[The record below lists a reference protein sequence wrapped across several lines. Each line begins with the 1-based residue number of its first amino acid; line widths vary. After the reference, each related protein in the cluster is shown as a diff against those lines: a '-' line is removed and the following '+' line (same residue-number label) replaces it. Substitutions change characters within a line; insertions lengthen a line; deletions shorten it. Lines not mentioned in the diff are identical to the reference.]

1 MTRFARSSLYLSV
14 IAILVLLSQ
23 SITVAQTSRPAV
35 NAEVVAFAV
44 AYRTNGESALSSL
57 TAEQKQQW
65 AARIKSEFATSQIRT
80 DQLAPLAAC
89 LAALGDTSV
98 GDLVQSCINA
108 GGGLT
113 TITSSDVQSLV
124 TALDADATAG
134 GKAASVA
141 LAGAV
146 ESKLLSDDAAM
157 KQAGMKFWEHYVS
170 RAGGSLSAEGKQ
182 NWSAKL
188 WQGFM
193 PKSLAADNVIALQR
207 MTNILNNLGDKRM
220 AGELVTLMTTSQ
232 DWQTWKPQYVS
243 WLAGSIR
250 SADGAPALAAKTAVA
265 GHFKT
270 KFLTD
275 AAATKSVPLD
285 IWSQWF
291 NGIAT
296 VLSAE
301 DKQLLA
307 ARVEEAYS
315 KGITQATD
323 KEAMDYVHLMET
335 CNGEYAQATQRVVNA
350 SDAWK
355 SREPRHVADMVLLL
369 RPDNSADSKSALT
382 KLAEHV
388 AGPMCNSD
396 TTMRQ
401 VTLSQW
407 AKVLKVVSPAIVEN
421 KADIATKLSA
431 AFAPNHDAIIKLS
444 SADVTDLADA
454 IASVDPSKVQP
465 LITDYL
471 SSEGNLAKLTPAD
484 SVRLVTIA
492 SSTCE
497 KAWSEALLGQLGTQW
512 ASQQEQSPLKW
523 SDSRAI
529 ALVYLTAGQ
538 QQKAQ
543 EWATNAYQ
551 AGVGSDDARTAATL
565 GTLDDIADVFV
576 QAGLTGKGKG
586 YPAFAQAIVSLIHKN
601 VPVNIWI
608 AERYSYMLGT
618 PEALQIVGNEFVDAK
633 GNPNLVA
640 ARVITWG
647 HANQQD
653 LPAWRKLL
661 QEKYQASSATGDQ
674 KAIWLMIQ
682 AHALAVPESTGVM
695 YSPLAGKDC
704 LEEALSSAQSQSV
717 KLMVIEDLVDGYIE
731 ERCFDAAVKAANDL
745 KDSLTSAEMVVK
757 FGTMKKKIQQAKVD
771 QANVQQAKMD
781 TQDELYKAE
790 LTRRLEDAVKRGD
803 AESVDRYK
811 KLLGIQN

>member
-23 SITVAQTSRPAV
+23 SIAVAQTSRPAV
-35 NAEVVAFAV
+35 NAEVLAFAV
-44 AYRTNGESALSSL
+44 AYRTNGESALASL

-89 LAALGDTSV
+89 MVALGDTSISE
-98 GDLVQSCINA
+98 LVQPYLAAA
-108 GGGLT
+108 GHVSAMST
-113 TITSSDVQSLV
+113 SDVQSLATV
-124 TALDADATAG
+124 MALCSETTGGQKSTCTAL
-134 GKAASVA
+134 ASE
-141 LAGAV
+141 LAV
-146 ESKLLSDDAAM
+146 M
-157 KQAGMKFWEHYVS
+157 V
-170 RAGGSLSAEGKQ
+170 
-182 NWSAKL
+182 
-188 WQGFM
+188 
-193 PKSLAADNVIALQR
+193 
-207 MTNILNNLGDKRM
+207 
-220 AGELVTLMTTSQ
+220 TTSQ
-232 DWQTWKPQYVS
+232 DWQS
-243 WLAGSIR
+243 WQPETIVRLAGAAR
-250 SADGAPALAAKTAVA
+250 SADSASALRAQSAIA
-265 GHFKT
+265 GYFKT
-270 KFLTD
+270 HFLTD
-275 AAATKSVPLD
+275 AAATKSIPVVV
-285 IWSQWF
+285 WSRFF
-291 NGIAT
+291 NGTAAA
-296 VLSAE
+296 LSAE
-301 DKQLLA
+301 DKQLLV

-315 KGITQATD
+315 KGITKASD
-323 KEAMDYVHLMET
+323 KDAMEYIHVMET
-335 CNGEYAQATQRVVNA
+335 CNGEYAQATERIVNA

-355 SREPRHVADMVLLL
+355 SREPRQVADMVLLL

-382 KLAEHV
+382 KLAQHV
-388 AGPMCNSD
+388 AGPMCTSD

-401 VTLSQW
+401 VTLRQW

-431 AFAPNHDAIIKLS
+431 AFAPNHDAIVKLS
-444 SADVTDLADA
+444 SADVTDLTDA

-465 LITDYL
+465 LAEEFL
-471 SSEGNLAKLTPAD
+471 SQQGNLAKLTPAD

-551 AGVGSDDARTAATL
+551 AGVGSEAARTDATL

-618 PEALQIVGNEFVDAK
+618 PEALQIVKNEFADAK

-640 ARVITWG
+640 ARVTTWG

-653 LPAWRKLL
+653 LPAWRNLL
-661 QEKYQASSATGDQ
+661 QEKYQASAATGDQ

-682 AHALAVPESTGVM
+682 AHALAVSTSTGVM
-695 YSPLAGKDC
+695 YSPLAGKDY
-704 LEEALSSAQSQSV
+704 LEEALSAAQSQSV
-717 KLMVIEDLVDGYIE
+717 KLMVIEDLANGYAGVE
-731 ERCFDAAVKAANDL
+731 DFDAAIQMIQSVDNQFADAVAKITL
-745 KDSLTSAEMVVK
+745 KNLSIQIQKTKQKSAEALAA
-757 FGTMKKKIQQAKVD
+757 FHASSEANSRAEWLAELRNRLAAAQQVG
-771 QANVQQAKMD
+771 D
-781 TQDELYKAE
+781 TQKAQRIE
-790 LTRRLEDAVKRGD
+790 EILSKNQD
-803 AESVDRYK
+803 K
-811 KLLGIQN
+811 K